1 MITFQK
7 HMKPLT
13 EFEAFL
19 PEDIFLRADGTV
31 WQCREGHADV
41 AIEPRFNSNN
51 KGFLEFAAGDH
62 SLSKFT
68 VWLSR
73 AFCKLFVDQIP
84 QGYEVVHRDKNRSNF
99 KPDNLA
105 LRPKDSTKSTYRLVD
120 GPPLGPRPDSDG
132 KSPPGT

>member
-1 MITFQK
+1 MSTPQK
-7 HMKPLT
+7 HMKPLN

-19 PEDIFLRADGTV
+19 PENIFLRADGTV
-31 WQCREGHADV
+31 WLCTDGHADV

-51 KGFLEFAAGDH
+51 KGYLEFAAGEAVV
-62 SLSKFT
+62 SKFT

-73 AFCKLFVDQIP
+73 AFYKLFVDQIP
-84 QGYEVVHRDKNRSNF
+84 QGYEVVHRDQNRSNF

-120 GPPLGPRPDSDG
+120 GPPLGPRLGPVSKFPESG
-132 KSPPGT
+132 